1 MAKKTRQAQPIQR
14 VKLEVSELEIR
25 AEFESQK
32 ISPEKLEIIQNWIKE
47 ILNIIRAYEEDIGI
61 TRDGKLR
68 IKNVRHPITQFTRAS
83 KSLVKVKEQLERID
97 APRQRYKH
105 DPNRPFYFPETGADQ
120 LRGALAYELAK
131 IFAPT
136 RFEHLDLNL
145 SQFTTLRP
153 SRNEDR
159 SMRGPLR
166 AEDRPL
172 QFDRFGFQSTA
183 KVEANPI
190 AAMILD
196 HIDKAFLQAAE
207 DLEPLRKKG
216 GADPNPIRELILTNV
231 PNLFKEIY
239 GDKAIYV
246 DDAYRDFFNFARS
259 ICKLL
264 GVPSYCN
271 TYQLKE
277 GVKRW
282 KKRRGT

>member
-1 MAKKTRQAQPIQR
+1 MAKKTRRAQPIER
-14 VKLEVSELEIR
+14 VRFEVSELEIR
-25 AEFESQK
+25 AEFEDRK
-32 ISPEKLEIIQNWIKE
+32 IPPEKLEIIEKWIQD
-47 ILNIIRAYEEDIGI
+47 ILIFVRAYEEDIGI

-83 KSLVKVKEQLERID
+83 KSLVTVRKQLDQID

-120 LRGALAYELAK
+120 LRRALAYELAK
-131 IFAPT
+131 VFTPT
-136 RFEHLDLNL
+136 RFDHLELDL
-145 SQFTTLRP
+145 SQFTTVSP
-153 SRNEDR
+153 SRSDDR

-172 QFDRFGFQSTA
+172 QYDRFGFQSA
-183 KVEANPI
+183 AEREANSI
-190 AAMILD
+190 TAMILD

-239 GDKAIYV
+239 GDKAVYV

-282 KKRRGT
+282 KKRRRT